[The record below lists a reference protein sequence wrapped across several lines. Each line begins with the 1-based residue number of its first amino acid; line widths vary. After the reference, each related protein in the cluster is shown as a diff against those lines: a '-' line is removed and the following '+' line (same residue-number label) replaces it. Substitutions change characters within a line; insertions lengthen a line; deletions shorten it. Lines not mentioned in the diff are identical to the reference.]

1 MRITSFPKSSP
12 SSLVGSESADESVDG
27 SESSQYDQ
35 LLDFIHF
42 SNEVSAEESRIT
54 NVLTFLFDH
63 FGLGLLQA
71 YIGESDGIDDL
82 PLNAMVGMTCSAL
95 FSNYV
100 CVLSVHPVSIRLAH
114 FDHTFWLQVID
125 ALLSK
130 VVKDFSALLVSQGT
144 QVGSR
149 NSQTVPCWA
158 SLVSLV

>member
-100 CVLSVHPVSIRLAH
+100 CVLSVHPVSIRGAH
-114 FDHTFWLQVID
+114 FDHTFWL
-125 ALLSK
+125 
-130 VVKDFSALLVSQGT
+130 
-144 QVGSR
+144 
-149 NSQTVPCWA
+149 
-158 SLVSLV
+158 